1 MNNYQLITVEG
12 NTGAGKTSLARMLSE
27 EFEARLIL
35 EEFVDNPFLP
45 KFYAEPERYAFTT
58 EVFFLLDRHK
68 QLKELM
74 NGSYQLKEGL
84 TITDYVLNKTLL
96 YAEVNLKGDEYLLFK
111 RLFQSLYADLPSSEL
126 IVYIHSSVPRLI
138 QNIRKRGRGF
148 EQVVRPEYL
157 QQVEDLYFNYFEK
170 NPNLTVAVIEADDLD
185 FVGNKSH
192 YEAIREALKG
202 DFKKGVN
209 RIHI

>member
-170 NPNLTVAVIEADDLD
+170 NPDLTVAVIEADDLD

>member
-12 NTGAGKTSLARMLSE
+12 NTGAGKTSLAKMLSE
-27 EFEARLIL
+27 EYRARLVL

-68 QLKELM
+68 QLKELLHK
-74 NGSYQLKEGL
+74 GQQLKDGL

-111 RLFQSLYADLPSSEL
+111 RLFETLYADLPRPQL
-126 IVYIHSSVPRLI
+126 LVYIHSAVPRLI

-157 QQVEDLYFNYFEK
+157 QQVEDLYFNYFKK
-170 NPNLTVAVIEADDLD
+170 NPQLTVAVIEADDLD

-192 YEAIREALKG
+192 YEGIREALQQ
-202 DFKKGVN
+202 DFEPGVN
-209 RIHI
+209 RIRI